1 MRFRVPV
8 TLAMVT
14 VAVIAAACGGD
25 GDGGGDGDDWSARA
39 ISESVQ
45 DAPVQPILVGSGPAL
60 GPNRLSFAFF
70 DRQGAIFSD
79 VENASVRLYS
89 LDDDGGGEAFGA
101 TLVSEHE
108 LTPVTLGQNSVHEH
122 ADGSLHT
129 HESGAT
135 TVFVTSGELDRAEWW
150 GAELSVTIDGE
161 RTDGLRLRFWVLERT
176 DEPMIGEQVPRSTQ
190 TVLRDVDDI
199 SEIDTSNP
207 RNPGMHTLTVAEALD
222 TGRPV
227 VIVFATPAFCQTRFC
242 GPVIDEV
249 VRPLSERY
257 SNRVEFVHIEPWD
270 LAEAREGR
278 LVPVPVMVEWQLP
291 TEPWVFVVDGSGR
304 VAAKFE
310 GLMSFAEVDAAVG
323 ALVAV
328 GSDAGNSSGF
338 RY

>member
-1 MRFRVPV
+1 MRFGILVILAV
-8 TLAMVT
+8 T
-14 VAVIAAACGGD
+14 AAACGGN
-25 GDGGGDGDDWSARA
+25 GDGNGGDWSARA

-45 DAPVQPILVGSGPAL
+45 DAPVQPMLVGSGPAL

-70 DRQGAIFSD
+70 DSQGLTSSD
-79 VENASVRLYS
+79 VESASVRLYS
-89 LDDDGGGEAFGA
+89 LDDDGGGEAFDA

-108 LTPVTLGQNSVHEH
+108 LTPVTLGRDIVHEH

-129 HESGAT
+129 HESNAT

-150 GAELSVTIDGE
+150 GAELSVTIDGK
-161 RTDGLRLRFWVLERT
+161 RTDGIRLRFWVLERT
-176 DEPMIGEQVPRSTQ
+176 DEPMIGEQVPRSIQ

-207 RNPGMHTLTVAEALD
+207 PNPGMHTLTVAEALD

-227 VIVFATPAFCQTRFC
+227 VIAFATPAFCQTRFC

-257 SNRVEFVHIEPWD
+257 RDRVEFVHIEPWD

-278 LVPVPVMVEWQLP
+278 LVPVPAMGEWQLP
-291 TEPWVFVVDGSGR
+291 TEPVVFVVDGSGR

-310 GLMSFAEVDAAVG
+310 GLMSFAEVDAAVA
-323 ALVAV
+323 ALLAG
-328 GSDAGNSSGF
+328 GSDVGDSSSY